1 MRLLVLSGS
10 RVLERVVARLAPA
23 DVEVESA
30 RTMADASRLLRE
42 HPPEAMIVNVR
53 PASAPWEELRELCES
68 HDPPIPVLYESCV
81 FHDPA
86 EAGLGDLSPCG
97 HFLEKP
103 YTLAELRDE
112 VEWLVR
118 EAENHCSKPADAEPG
133 DDGLIH

>member
-10 RVLERVVARLAPA
+10 RVLPTVIARLVPKG
-23 DVEVESA
+23 VEVEEAHSL
-30 RTMADASRLLRE
+30 ADASRRLRE
-42 HPPEAMIVNVR
+42 HPPEALIVNVR
-53 PASAPWEELRELCES
+53 PSSAPWEELRDLCEH

-86 EAGLGDLSPCG
+86 EAGLGRLSRCG

-103 YTLAELRDE
+103 YTIAQLRRE

-118 EAENHCSKPADAEPG
+118 EAESHCAGAANAAPDK
-133 DDGLIH
+133 DGLVH